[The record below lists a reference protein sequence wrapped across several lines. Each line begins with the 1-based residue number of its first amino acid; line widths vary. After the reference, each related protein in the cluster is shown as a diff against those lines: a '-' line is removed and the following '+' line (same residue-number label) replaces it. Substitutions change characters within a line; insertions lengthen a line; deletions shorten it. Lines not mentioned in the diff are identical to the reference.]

1 MGPKGKL
8 VQIGGHRLGGGVEL
22 PLLFLSYSCQTIEGT
37 TYGNTSAREDIPV
50 FVDMV
55 MRGEYKLDKLISRR
69 FKLDEINDVAEAI
82 SKRQVI
88 GRWVCSFE

>member
-1 MGPKGKL
+1 
-8 VQIGGHRLGGGVEL
+8 VEL
-22 PLLFLSYSCQTIEGT
+22 PLLFVSYGCQTIEGT

-55 MRGEYKLDKLISRR
+55 MRGVYKLDKLISRK
-69 FKLDEINDVAEAI
+69 FKLDEINNVAEAL